1 MFRRGK
7 KKMVEGRGRGIT
19 ETVPERIARLILEDA
34 AAGWNLDDGC
44 LEDPDVFFQAA
55 SMDSGLSCDIE
66 NLDSETLSVCSS
78 LLFPNPGLQHRLE
91 PILLRGRPSA
101 QDVHRIGSILQEA
114 KWTIRLRSGRKFWD
128 WRPHASLVPVYLERF
143 YMTWRIDRTL
153 LRRIVRVTG
162 KRQWKAVMVRLRNRR
177 FPRTS
182 YQTRLLTA
190 FFEEIDVFQMDADG
204 WMKAIDVLTES
215 IAEDP
220 PFSNVWE
227 LIADRRQF
235 WIRMVEQ
242 TVASELR
249 LSQFPMETWMMA
261 KTPMGAL
268 VKEEML
274 GWIEDCERLLSMR
287 KH

>member
-7 KKMVEGRGRGIT
+7 EQMVAGRGRGIT

-34 AAGWNLDDGC
+34 AAGWNLDDGR
-44 LEDPDVFFQAA
+44 LEDPDAFFQSV

-91 PILLRGRPSA
+91 SILLRERPSPR
-101 QDVHRIGSILQEA
+101 DVHRIGSILQEA
-114 KWTIRLRSGRKFWD
+114 KWTIRFRSGRKCWD
-128 WRPHASLVPVYLERF
+128 WRPHASLIPVYLERF

-153 LRRIVRVTG
+153 LRYIVRVTG

-177 FPRTS
+177 FPKTS
-182 YQTRLLTA
+182 LQTRLLAA
-190 FFEEIDVFQMDADG
+190 FFEEMDVCQVEAYG
-204 WMKAIDVLTES
+204 WMKAIDFLTES
-215 IAEDP
+215 IAENP
-220 PFSNVWE
+220 PFSNLWE

-235 WIRMVEQ
+235 WIWMVEQ

-274 GWIEDCERLLSMR
+274 GWIEDCERMLSIR